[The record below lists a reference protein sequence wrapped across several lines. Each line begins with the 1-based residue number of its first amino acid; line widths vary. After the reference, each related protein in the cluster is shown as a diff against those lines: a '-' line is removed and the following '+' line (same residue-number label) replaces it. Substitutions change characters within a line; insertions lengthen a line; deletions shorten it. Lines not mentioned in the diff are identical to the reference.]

1 MGTAVVT
8 GASSGL
14 GRELALQL
22 AARGESVVAV
32 ARTLSSLEELAAD
45 SPRITALAVDLGT
58 TEGRDELADK
68 VPEVDLLVNNAG
80 FGAAGNFGELAREL
94 SDRMVELNVVAVT
107 DLVARWLPQML
118 ERRSGRIVNVAST
131 AAFQPGPKMAV
142 YYASKAFVLSFTEG
156 LAEELR
162 GTGVTATAFCPGA
175 FASGFQKVA
184 GMEGSRLVKGRKL
197 PSSEAMARAALAAM
211 DRGQVIA
218 VPGVLN
224 KLGSLAPRFTPRP
237 VVRRMVHWIQSDV

>member
-14 GRELALQL
+14 GRELAVLL

-32 ARTLSSLEELAAD
+32 ARSRSSLEELAAT
-45 SPRITALAVDLGT
+45 SPRIKVVAADLGT
-58 TEGRDELADK
+58 QEGRDELANQVTD
-68 VPEVDLLVNNAG
+68 VDILVNNAG
-80 FGAAGNFGELAREL
+80 FGATGNFGELAREQ
-94 SDRMVELNVVAVT
+94 SDQMVEVNVVAVT
-107 DLVARWLPQML
+107 DLTARWLPRML
-118 ERRSGRIVNVAST
+118 EQRSGRIVNVAST

-142 YYASKAFVLSFTEG
+142 YYASKAFVLSFTEA

-184 GMEGSRLVKGRKL
+184 GMEESRLVKGRTL
-197 PSSEAMARAALAAM
+197 PTSKEMAQAALSAM
-211 DRGQVIA
+211 DRGQVVA
-218 VPGVLN
+218 VPGALN
-224 KLGSLAPRFTPRP
+224 KLGTLGPRFAPRPL
-237 VVRRMVHWIQSDV
+237 VRRMVHWIQSDG